1 MIVRLSPGECRA
13 AAYVGINRRLD
24 SMRNQRPEVHGAAA
38 GGDYWTIDVEAAG
51 AELAVAKALG
61 VHWTGLDGPDKD
73 VGDVAGAQVRHSRRQ
88 DASLILHERDAD
100 DDRFVLVTGALPD
113 MTVRGWC
120 WGREGKRP
128 HHWRTSVP
136 RPAYFVP
143 QSALRRMEARGEDVL

>member
-24 SMRNQRPEVHGAAA
+24 SMRNQRQEVHGAAA

-51 AELAVAKALG
+51 AELALAKALG

-73 VGDVAGAQVRHSRRQ
+73 VGDVAGAQVRHSRRP

-100 DDRFVLVTGALPD
+100 GDRFVLVTGALPE
-113 MTVRGWC
+113 MTVRGWLH
-120 WGREGKRP
+120 GRDGKRP
-128 HHWRTSVP
+128 EFWRTNVP

-143 QSALRRMEARGEDVL
+143 ASELRPMGAR